1 MSEYL
6 AKGINV
12 ACRTIAGSA
21 FIFKEDTRE
30 LLKLDPVGSFI
41 WDQIN
46 GCRTISQ
53 ISEICCNS
61 FDDDRK
67 KIISMVAEF
76 IGTLVD
82 SEVVVLSKKP
92 FEGVMAS
99 AC

>member
-1 MSEYL
+1 MSKYV

-12 ACRTIAGSA
+12 ACRTIDGNAI
-21 FIFKEDTRE
+21 IFKEDTRD

-46 GCRTISQ
+46 GCRTVGQ
-53 ISEICCNS
+53 ISEICC
-61 FDDDRK
+61 DVLDGDRK
-67 KIISMVAEF
+67 EIISGVAEF
-76 IGTLVD
+76 VATLID
-82 SEVVVLSKKP
+82 SGVAVVSDKP